1 MHTGFVDKGYE
12 ESIWLRAGVLKL
24 ENVEEKCSIFCA
36 SESKLIIRRVYGIT
50 FSLSLS
56 VSITTWKDKALQRGS
71 ACNICKK

>member
-12 ESIWLRAGVLKL
+12 ESMWLRARVLKL

-56 VSITTWKDKALQRGS
+56 VYHNLERQGS
-71 ACNICKK
+71 ATWFCM